1 MSDMEIRR
9 GDIFYIS
16 RGYATG
22 CEQRSGRPAVI
33 VSNDENNRHCST
45 VEVVYCT
52 TRFKP
57 DLPTHTVILSTP
69 YESTVLC
76 EQVTTVSIERI
87 GNYIGRCTE
96 REMKEIDLCMMTSL
110 GLATTEMKDLYAG
123 LNPKRDMEAPPEPE
137 EDEPDREELLA
148 LRVERDTYKR
158 MYALAVERF
167 AGAAAG
173 VLK

>member
-1 MSDMEIRR
+1 MSYDIKR

-22 CEQRSGRPAVI
+22 CEQQSGRPAVI
-33 VSNDENNRHCST
+33 VSNDENNRHSST

-76 EQVTTVSIERI
+76 EQVTTVSVERI
-87 GNYIGRCTE
+87 GNYIGSCTE
-96 REMKEIDLCMMTSL
+96 GEMKEIDLCIMTSL

-123 LNPKRDMEAPPEPE
+123 RNPQQDMKAPPEPE
-137 EDEPDREELLA
+137 EDEHDGEELLA

-158 MYALAVERF
+158 MYEIAVERL
-167 AGAAAG
+167 AQTAAG